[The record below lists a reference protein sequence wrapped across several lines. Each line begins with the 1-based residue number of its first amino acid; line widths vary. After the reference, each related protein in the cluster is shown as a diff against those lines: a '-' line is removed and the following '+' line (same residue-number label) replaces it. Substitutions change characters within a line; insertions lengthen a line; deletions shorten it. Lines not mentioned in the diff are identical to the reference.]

1 MNKQGIEIMSDL
13 NQQIKDLEEIVES
26 READFNEINNIIGCE
41 KWKDSVGAVREL
53 KEELDMEKEE
63 NELYMEYLDVENAEE
78 AKRLFK
84 MMKNQIDE
92 LERKNEQLKFE
103 NSMHVKDLLK
113 IKKKAI
119 GDGLEYLLD

>member
-1 MNKQGIEIMSDL
+1 MLAESMREVDCLKEQLSVALAERDQADNK
-13 NQQIKDLEEIVES
+13 V
-26 READFNEINNIIGCE
+26 NELQTENNN
-41 KWKDSVGAVREL
+41 L
-53 KEELDMEKEE
+53 QEELDMEKEE
-63 NELYMEYLDVENAEE
+63 NELYMEYLDVGNAEE

-84 MMKNQIDE
+84 RMKNEIDE